1 VAISENCSFEK
12 KAVEILILSYTFLDT
27 VMVKNNENNAEQKYA
42 SPTYH
47 TEGVRINRN
56 RIIRPVDI
64 RVLIIAI

>member
-1 VAISENCSFEK
+1 
-12 KAVEILILSYTFLDT
+12 
-27 VMVKNNENNAEQKYA
+27 MVKNNENNAEQKYA